1 MDAKML
7 AVGLVVG
14 LLLGFAVSYAVLG
27 ASRAAPQVQTVTMT
41 IGPQVQT
48 VTVTATGTSTGA
60 GAAFTVGAAGTL
72 KFSFNEL
79 LSIYSQLYPSVALGQ
94 PLYEGSGKLAQ
105 DESVSK
111 QFAVVAAAD
120 TTTIPSVLFKN
131 GLADYEIAFGLT
143 QMAIIVNLNTTAGQ
157 EVYELW
163 KQAQQYQPLS
173 AQWNST
179 WRQIFEIVAMNSTTK
194 VGVSDPFTDPS
205 GYQAICMIKL
215 AGLTFFGNSTA
226 LYNAIYGNPSKYVMR
241 TTETDLLSL
250 MPTGQIQFIL
260 SAYLSN
266 AIPQAKE
273 YRGLAYITLPP
284 QINLGSLDYVQ
295 YYHSVNVTWTE
306 AGQTKTLTCNPI
318 IYTITIPKAS
328 PNPQAAVYF
337 IQLIFSPQGQ
347 NVLKSY
353 GIQPIVPGV
362 VYGNYSNVPA
372 ALRPFVV
379 PLSQVP
385 QYAPAFPS

>member
-1 MDAKML
+1 
-7 AVGLVVG
+7 
-14 LLLGFAVSYAVLG
+14 
-27 ASRAAPQVQTVTMT
+27 
-41 IGPQVQT
+41 
-48 VTVTATGTSTGA
+48 
-60 GAAFTVGAAGTL
+60 
-72 KFSFNEL
+72 
-79 LSIYSQLYPSVALGQ
+79 
-94 PLYEGSGKLAQ
+94 
-105 DESVSK
+105 
-111 QFAVVAAAD
+111 
-120 TTTIPSVLFKN
+120 
-131 GLADYEIAFGLT
+131 
-143 QMAIIVNLNTTAGQ
+143 
-157 EVYELW
+157 ELW

>member
-143 QMAIIVNLNTTAGQ
+143 QMAIIVNL
-157 EVYELW
+157 
-163 KQAQQYQPLS
+163 
-173 AQWNST
+173 
-179 WRQIFEIVAMNSTTK
+179 
-194 VGVSDPFTDPS
+194 
-205 GYQAICMIKL
+205 
-215 AGLTFFGNSTA
+215 
-226 LYNAIYGNPSKYVMR
+226 
-241 TTETDLLSL
+241 
-250 MPTGQIQFIL
+250 
-260 SAYLSN
+260 
-266 AIPQAKE
+266 
-273 YRGLAYITLPP
+273 
-284 QINLGSLDYVQ
+284 
-295 YYHSVNVTWTE
+295 
-306 AGQTKTLTCNPI
+306 
-318 IYTITIPKAS
+318 
-328 PNPQAAVYF
+328 
-337 IQLIFSPQGQ
+337 
-347 NVLKSY
+347 
-353 GIQPIVPGV
+353 
-362 VYGNYSNVPA
+362 
-372 ALRPFVV
+372 
-379 PLSQVP
+379 
-385 QYAPAFPS
+385 

>member
-1 MDAKML
+1 M
-7 AVGLVVG
+7 
-14 LLLGFAVSYAVLG
+14 
-27 ASRAAPQVQTVTMT
+27 
-41 IGPQVQT
+41 
-48 VTVTATGTSTGA
+48 TATETSTGA
-60 GAAFTVGAAGTL
+60 SAAFTVGAAGTL

-179 WRQIFEIVAMNSTTK
+179 WRQIFEIIAMNSSTE

-226 LYNAIYGNPSKYVMR
+226 LYDAIYGNPSKYVMR

-266 AIPQAKE
+266 AIPQVKE
-273 YRGLAYITLPP
+273 YRDLAYITLPP

-306 AGQTKTLTCNPI
+306 AGQTKTFACNPI

-362 VYGNYSNVPA
+362 VYGNYSDVPA
-372 ALRPFVV
+372 ALRPYVV

>member
-1 MDAKML
+1 MDAKIL

-14 LLLGFAVSYAVLG
+14 LLLGFAIAYAVLNVG
-27 ASRAAPQVQTVTMT
+27 RTPQVQTVTT
-41 IGPQVQT
+41 SVA
-48 VTVTATGTSTGA
+48 TATTSTTSV
-60 GAAFTVGAAGTL
+60 GAASPAFNVGAAGTL
-72 KFSFNEL
+72 KFSFGEL
-79 LSIYSQLYPSVALGQ
+79 LSIYQQLYPSIAVGQ
-94 PLYEGSGKLAQ
+94 PLFEGSGKLAQ

-111 QFAVVAAAD
+111 QFSVVAAAD

-131 GLADYEIAFGLT
+131 GLADYEIAFGST

-157 EVYELW
+157 EVYSLW
-163 KQAQQYQPLS
+163 RQAQQYQPLS

-179 WRQIFEIVAMNSTTK
+179 WAQIFEIIALNSATK

-215 AGLTFFGNSTA
+215 AGLTFFGNSSL
-226 LYNAIYGNPSKYVMR
+226 LYSSIYTNPSKYVMR

-250 MPTGQIQFIL
+250 MATGQIQFVL

-266 AIPQAKE
+266 AIPQVKE
-273 YRGLAYITLPP
+273 YKGLAYITLPP

-295 YYHSVNVTWTE
+295 YYHSVNATWTE
-306 AGQTKTLTCNPI
+306 AGRTKTFSCNPI

-353 GIQPIVPGV
+353 GISPIVPGV
-362 VYGNYSNVPA
+362 VYGNYSDVPA
-372 ALRPFVV
+372 ALRPYVV